1 MDKLEIIKKTI
12 KELLEKMN
20 FESEIIIDGQDEN
33 NLVVNVQTSQ
43 AGFLIGQA
51 GTSLEALQHLA
62 RVLVS
67 KKISQPIYFIL
78 DVNDYRKH
86 RLELL
91 RQLAKSIAQQALT
104 EKATLT
110 LQPMPAFE
118 RRIIHL
124 TLADNPQV
132 ITESIGQEPERK
144 IVIKPA
150 K

>member
-20 FESEIIIDGQDEN
+20 FESEVMIESQDEN
-33 NLVVNVQTSQ
+33 NLVVNIQTSQ

-51 GTSLEALQHLA
+51 GANLESLQHLA

-67 KKISQPIYFIL
+67 KKIAQPIHFIL

-91 RQLAKSIAQQALT
+91 RELAKSIAQQALT

-110 LQPMPAFE
+110 LQPMPAYE

-124 TLADNPQV
+124 TLAENPQV
-132 ITESIGQEPERK
+132 ATESIGQEPERR
-144 IVIKPA
+144 IVIKPV